1 MVTKTGLIYKFTGI
15 WSGQFTLSTKDLVES
30 LTDNKDLQTIFCY
43 CWGDYGT
50 PPAKSHFLMQ
60 ALLNKHF
67 SKGGFYPV
75 GGASEIAYNIIPVI
89 ERAGGKVLVRANV
102 KEILITDGRAQGV
115 KVEKGSEEHM
125 IVAPLVISG
134 MKQKKYFFLF
144 FYHSYKLTSSSRC
157 RHL

>member
-1 MVTKTGLIYKFTGI
+1 M
-15 WSGQFTLSTKDLVES
+15 
-30 LTDNKDLQTIFCY
+30 
-43 CWGDYGT
+43 
-50 PPAKSHFLMQ
+50 
-60 ALLNKHF
+60 
-67 SKGGFYPV
+67 